1 MEPGRL
7 LNVTCWQLRLVLVTR
22 VAVSHYALFLQ
33 LQMIQNFFAFV
44 LGILLLIGPAQAAS
58 ARLPV
63 NAGSLILATAAS
75 PVVDLADDDGG
86 RACRPCKYP
95 PPKCPPGCKVRE
107 SSFSGWLQA
116 LKIRIASK

>member
-95 PPKCPPGCKVRE
+95 PPKCAPNCKSAE
-107 SSFSGWLQA
+107 SGFSGWLQA
-116 LKIRIASK
+116 LKARIASK